1 MSRQKQDSPKFG
13 QKPCPKCGAWVTPL
27 LHKTGPYVGRAY
39 NDDGTW
45 HEIKNRTCV
54 PDPAYQEKARLQR
67 AEWEAKNLIKDNERK
82 ESRGYTPGYM
92 RRG

>member
-1 MSRQKQDSPKFG
+1 MTRRASAPRFG
-13 QKPCPKCGAWVTPL
+13 QKPCPKCGEWVSEITL
-27 LHKTGPYVGRAY
+27 GKDSGRRY
-39 NDDGTW
+39 NNDGTW
-45 HEIKNRTCV
+45 HEVRNGTCR

-67 AEWEAKNLIKDNERK
+67 AEWEAKNLIREDDRR

>member
-1 MSRQKQDSPKFG
+1 MGKD
-13 QKPCPKCGAWVTPL
+13 A
-27 LHKTGPYVGRAY
+27 GRKY
-39 NDDGTW
+39 NNDGTW
-45 HEIKNRTCV
+45 HEIRNGSCR

-82 ESRGYTPGYM
+82 ESRGYTPGYI

>member
-1 MSRQKQDSPKFG
+1 MSRQHTDKPRFG
-13 QKPCPKCGAWVTPL
+13 QTPCPKCGVWVS
-27 LHKTGPYVGRAY
+27 KINTGSSAGRTY
-39 NDDGTW
+39 EDDGRW
-45 HEIKNRTCV
+45 HEIQNGTCR